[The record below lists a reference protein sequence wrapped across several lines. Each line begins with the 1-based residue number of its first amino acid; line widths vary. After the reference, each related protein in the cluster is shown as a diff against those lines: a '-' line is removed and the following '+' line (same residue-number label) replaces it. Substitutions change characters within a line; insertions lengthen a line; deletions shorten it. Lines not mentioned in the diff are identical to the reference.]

1 MERTASLSQILDGAC
16 GSLFVTEEAPKPETK
31 KKKRTVSNGTITGN
45 GPPISSTG
53 KLHVWVLTYVRDH
66 VCILPACNISFFVGG
81 GEV

>member
-1 MERTASLSQILDGAC
+1 MGA
-16 GSLFVTEEAPKPETK
+16 
-31 KKKRTVSNGTITGN
+31 ITGN

-81 GEV
+81 GKFDGLSLYILLYVTTVSSGSDYHYHIYYFVL